1 MRIHKEEVMLGVG
14 EQTPYHQIQDMM
26 AAKEPYDKLWSA
38 AVKFHVY
45 HDKWMNGPLLKVNA
59 EEVEEEV
66 GIKILQNVKGGI
78 IDW

>member
-1 MRIHKEEVMLGVG
+1 MLGVG

-66 GIKILQNVKGGI
+66 GLKIFHNATRGTF
-78 IDW
+78 D